1 MARKIPRVVRHP
13 RAVLD
18 LVELA
23 DFIAM
28 RTSLDAA
35 DRFVPD
41 AEKTIELLSRMP
53 GLGTRWESG
62 HPRLADL
69 RFYPVTRFP
78 NHLVFYRPLK
88 DGLELVR
95 VFYGARD
102 IASLLEFEEETN
114 GP

>member
-1 MARKIPRVVRHP
+1 MARKTPRVVRHP
-13 RAVLD
+13 QAVLD

-23 DFIAM
+23 VFIAV

-35 DRFVPD
+35 DRFVTA

-53 GLGTRWESG
+53 GLGTRWESDQ
-62 HPRLADL
+62 PRLADL

-95 VFYGARD
+95 ILFGARD
-102 IASLLEFEEETN
+102 IASLLEYEEETN
-114 GP
+114 EP